1 MEESLFMDRV
11 RDLFAMLDRMIYWL
25 ISVFYNTITDLAT
38 VQVIS
43 SDTINSITGRIY
55 ALLGVFMLFK
65 VSFSLINYIVDPDQI
80 ADKAKGGGALIKN
93 IVITFVLI
101 ISVPFGFNLLY
112 EAQSAILSDQ
122 IIPQF
127 IFGTDTEGSK
137 SNTTYSITMDGCDA
151 PIEGITNMGN
161 YIGLAIFKP
170 FFIEQEAVGDEE
182 VGAFKDEM
190 EEWYCTAGSS
200 TGQQAS
206 VTNMLKKSDL
216 YNSPK
221 GWSSKKLYTMNY
233 STILSTAIGVVV
245 ALLFLSFCFD
255 IAVRTLKL
263 LFLEMIAPIPII
275 SFIDPNSAKS
285 GMFKKWG
292 KEVLSTWVSL
302 FIRLASVFLAIFVI
316 QQITAEGGKLYFL
329 SGYNFGGSMLWLKLL
344 LIIGALIFAKQ
355 LPKILEDIL
364 GLKLSGSMSLNPF
377 KKIGDNA
384 LGGKALIAT
393 GAGVAGAV
401 GGGIAGFRAGAQAGA
416 PGRGT
421 ALGMINGFNNGK
433 GDPKKAF
440 SSGMNK
446 TYKSLTGN
454 EMSTMTPSRML
465 MGMGNKGAKSV
476 DQMKDHLKTARSRH
490 NAEQTRLNQ
499 ASHHNAIAS
508 EKLRSA
514 GVNLSDLG
522 SARQSMTQQMNDSA
536 AARSGLS
543 EKLSNSMN
551 SLESA
556 RNNYNSANDIVK
568 NFKPST
574 IYDDGSPVYSKEY
587 TDAKSLIEQF
597 NNSNTLSSLESEYNR
612 INSEY
617 QDAETSYNNAKENID
632 AIDSYENTL
641 KEEETIR
648 GNISKIEKEISTLGD
663 EKKQRETF
671 WQVDTSTKTSVDEA
685 MNNNPVSK

>member
-1 MEESLFMDRV
+1 MEESLVMDRI
-11 RDLFAMLDRMIYWL
+11 RDLFTMLDRMVYSL
-25 ISVFYNTITDLAT
+25 ISVFYNTISDLAS
-38 VQVIS
+38 VQLLSTTTIS
-43 SDTINSITGRIY
+43 EITSRVY
-55 ALLGVFMLFK
+55 ALLGIFMLFK
-65 VSFSLINYIVDPDQI
+65 VSFSLINYIIDPEKI
-80 ADKAKGGGALIKN
+80 ADKAKGGGPLIRN
-93 IVITFVLI
+93 IVITFALI
-101 ISVPFGFNLLY
+101 VTVPFGFNLLY

-122 IIPQF
+122 IIPTLV
-127 IFGTDTEGSK
+127 FGTEASLTDTD
-137 SNTTYSITMDGCDA
+137 NTYKIYMDGCEENA
-151 PIEGITNMGN
+151 AETNNMGD

-170 FFIEQEAVGDEE
+170 FFIRETENFKALDPKIDEY
-182 VGAFKDEM
+182 
-190 EEWYCTAGSS
+190 YCAAGG
-200 TGQQAS
+200 TNNDAS
-206 VTNMLKKSDL
+206 VNKLLLKSDL
-216 YNSPK
+216 YNAPH
-221 GWSSKKLYTMNY
+221 GWSTTHNYNFNY
-233 STILSTAIGVVV
+233 SFIISTGIGIFVGFI
-245 ALLFLSFCFD
+245 FLSFCFD
-255 IAVRTLKL
+255 IAARTLKL
-263 LFLEMIAPIPII
+263 LFLEIIAPVPII
-275 SFIDPNSAKS
+275 SFIDPDSSKNT
-285 GMFKKWG
+285 MFKKWI
-292 KEVLSTWVSL
+292 KEVFNTWVSL
-302 FIRLASVFLAIFVI
+302 FIRLISVFLAIYII
-316 QQITAEGGKLYFL
+316 QQVTSEDGKLYFL
-329 SGYNFGGSMLWLKLL
+329 EGYNFGGNMIWLKLL
-344 LIIGALIFAKQ
+344 IIIGILIFAKQ
-355 LPKILEDIL
+355 LPKIIEDII
-364 GLKLSGSMSLNPF
+364 GLKAGGLALNPF
-377 KKIGDNA
+377 KNIGDNA

-393 GAGVAGAV
+393 GAGIAGAA
-401 GGGIAGFRAGAQAGA
+401 GGGIAGFRAGIQAGA
-416 PGRGT
+416 PGRGL
-421 ALGMINGFNNGK
+421 ALGMVSGFNNGK

-465 MGMGNKGAKSV
+465 MGVGNNGAKSV

-522 SARQSMTQQMNDSA
+522 SARQSMSQQMNESA

-568 NFKPST
+568 NFKPSM
-574 IYDDGSPVYSKEY
+574 IYDNGSPIYSKEY

-617 QDAETSYNNAKENID
+617 QDAETSYNNAKANND
-632 AIDSYENTL
+632 AIDSYESTL